1 MYFIIFLIKFLKRK
15 ERTMILHLVNMVK
28 SMIGSMQCHLIK
40 IFFQGKIIVM
50 LKK

>member
-1 MYFIIFLIKFLKRK
+1 MYFIIFIKLLKRK
-15 ERTMILHLVNMVK
+15 EQTMILHLVNMVK

-40 IFFQGKIIVM
+40 IFFQGKTIVM